1 MASATEDDD
10 GQRRNGGLSRG
21 SQVYR
26 SLVSDIRSRRLR
38 PGDRVREE
46 TVAATLGVSRTPV
59 REGLARLQARG
70 LLEVTQSGLAVATLS
85 RPQVMEIYAMRARLE
100 GDAAAFAAG
109 NASTSEIA
117 GIRHAA
123 NLFEGEGADAD
134 RMARA
139 NMLFHLTIYEA
150 AHNRY
155 LMRMLEDLND
165 SLALLPET
173 TFSVPGRAVAAVAE
187 HRSILRAIEDRN
199 VSGAEKAARDHIAK
213 ALEARLGLAFRI
225 EPAREI

>member
-1 MASATEDDD
+1 MVSEAENEAV
-10 GQRRNGGLSRG
+10 RPRNGSLSRG
-21 SQVYR
+21 SRVYR
-26 SLVSDIRSRRLR
+26 SLVSDIRARLLR

-59 REGLARLQARG
+59 REAFTRLQARG
-70 LLEVTQSGLAVATLS
+70 LLEATQGGLAVASLS

-100 GDAAAFAAG
+100 GDAAAFAAE
-109 NASTSEIA
+109 NASA
-117 GIRHAA
+117 GEVAAIRHAA
-123 NLFEGEGADAD
+123 SFFEGQEMDAE
-134 RMARA
+134 RTARA

-173 TFSVPGRAVAAVAE
+173 TFSVPGRAAAARAE
-187 HRSILRAIEDRN
+187 HRAVLQAIEARQPDK
-199 VSGAEKAARDHIAK
+199 AEKAARAHIGR
-213 ALEARLGLAFRI
+213 ALEARLQIAFSI
-225 EPAREI
+225 EAPQDI